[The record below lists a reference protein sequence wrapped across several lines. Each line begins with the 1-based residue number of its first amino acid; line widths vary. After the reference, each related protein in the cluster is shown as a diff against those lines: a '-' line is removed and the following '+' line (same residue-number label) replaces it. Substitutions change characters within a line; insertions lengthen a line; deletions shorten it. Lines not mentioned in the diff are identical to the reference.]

1 MTTMTG
7 NNVNGKRRKSFYRL
21 AYPRGSA
28 GKEREIYATCEGGDA
43 GVTPPALAFG
53 SRPIF

>member
-21 AYPRGSA
+21 AYPHGSA
-28 GKEREIYATCEGGDA
+28 GEEREIDATSEGGDA